1 MNAMNLLIG
10 LNNVQ
15 DSYVISAEKFRQG
28 KKKTQTKRWS
38 VRKAWLIAA
47 AIALALLLVGCAVAY
62 ANGWFQTVFAARSE
76 TPLSPEQVAYIQK
89 NEQPV
94 GQAQTMDDW
103 TIDLKSTIS
112 DGKTG
117 YLVFRV
123 TAPEEINLEQYL
135 TSPTVDGKRLS
146 MGNYSASRNAGYSYA
161 VVSIGTVDAERNYW
175 YQDKGEWISDGDG
188 KANTVL
194 FCVSLSCEKMDPS
207 KPMLLEDPFGKD
219 ISFKIRLMGVTLEY
233 TNQALEKELDEKYAG
248 QDYLVDGDELT
259 GLFCSDILTDEEWD
273 FQVTF
278 APDNQFIEL
287 ISQPVSMQTRVW
299 RYADETQWDTVDT
312 VEEME
317 MLSFQVTPFGARI
330 TYDSRP
336 DVAAISPKL
345 SDDGDTEIYAVMKDG
360 SRIRLNADG
369 ADSTVLT
376 AETPIVLEQFDHI
389 LLEDGTELFS
399 PGD

>member
-15 DSYVISAEKFRQG
+15 DGYVINAAKFRQG
-28 KKKTQTKRWS
+28 KKTQTKRLS

-47 AIALALLLVGCAVAY
+47 AVALALLLVGCAVAY
-62 ANGWFQTVFAARSE
+62 ANGWFQTVFAARGE
-76 TPLSPEQVAYIQK
+76 TPLSPEQIAYIQK

-94 GQAQTMDDW
+94 GQAQTMGDW

-117 YLVFRV
+117 YLVFWV
-123 TAPEEINLEQYL
+123 TAPEDIDLEQYL
-135 TSPTVDGKRLS
+135 NSPTVDGKRLS

-175 YQDKGEWISDGDG
+175 YQDSGEWIPDGDG
-188 KANTVL
+188 RANTVL
-194 FCVSLSCEKMDPS
+194 FCVTLSCEKIDPS

-233 TNQALEKELDEKYAG
+233 TNQALEKKLDEKYAG
-248 QDYLVDGDELT
+248 QDYLADGEEVA
-259 GLFCSDILTDEEWD
+259 GLFCSDILTDEKWD
-273 FQVTF
+273 FQITF

-287 ISQPVSMQTRVW
+287 ISQPVSVQTRVW

-317 MLSFQVTPFGARI
+317 MRSFRVTPFGAQI
-330 TYDSRP
+330 TYSPKP
-336 DVAAISPKL
+336 DVAAISPEL
-345 SDDGDTEIYAVMKDG
+345 SDSGDTEIYAVMKDR

-376 AETPIVLEQFDHI
+376 AETPIVLGQFDHI
-389 LLEDGTELFS
+389 LMEDGTELFS

>member
-1 MNAMNLLIG
+1 MTSFQLFKGLTAVDSELLVG
-10 LNNVQ
+10 VEAVEL
-15 DSYVISAEKFRQG
+15 SAG
-28 KKKTQTKRWS
+28 KPVKRMPAKKI
-38 VRKAWLIAA
+38 WLIAA

-62 ANGWFQTVFAARSE
+62 VNGWFQTVFTARSE
-76 TPLSPEQVAYIQK
+76 TPLSPEQIAYIQK

-94 GQAQTMDDW
+94 EQGQTMDDW

-123 TAPEEINLEQYL
+123 TAPEDIDLEQYL
-135 TSPTVDGKRLS
+135 NSPTVDGKRLS
-146 MGNYSASRNAGYSYA
+146 MGNYSASRKAGYSYA

-194 FCVSLSCEKMDPS
+194 FCVTLSCEKIDPS

-248 QDYLVDGDELT
+248 QDYLVDGDELA

-278 APDNQFIEL
+278 APDSQFIEL
-287 ISQPVSMQTRVW
+287 ISQPVSVQTRAW

-317 MLSFQVTPFGARI
+317 ILSFQITPFGARI

-345 SDDGDTEIYAVMKDG
+345 SDGGDTEIYAVMKDG

-399 PGD
+399 PVD